1 MPRGFRPTQSG
12 SSGIDL
18 RIEGANEVERIAR
31 ALKDQGGTKL
41 RREFGKALQAEGKPA
56 VAEARRNVM
65 ALDVSA
71 AGHRGGGVVA
81 RGAFGGRV
89 RFSQDVDGN
98 EVSTYRAGRNGLRD
112 VVAHATRMQI
122 RWTGKGAGI
131 RIFTDGRKL
140 PSDQRSLPRHMNKG
154 SWRHPVFGTDTWVTQ
169 TASPAGWF
177 DRAMDKHKDD
187 MRRAMVR
194 VMEKFAE
201 RIDRAG

>member
-1 MPRGFRPTQSG
+1 MPRGFRPAQGG

-18 RIEGANEVERIAR
+18 RIEGANEIERVAR
-31 ALKDQGGTKL
+31 ALKAEGGTKL
-41 RREFGKALQAEGKPA
+41 RREFGKALQKEGKPA

-65 ALDVSA
+65 ALDVKGA
-71 AGHRGGGVVA
+71 RGGGGSSRVSH
-81 RGAFGGRV
+81 GTRV
-89 RFSQDVDGN
+89 RFSTDSEGE
-98 EVSTYRAGRNGLRD
+98 EVVKTSLGRSGLRD
-112 VVAHATRMQI
+112 VIARATRMEI
-122 RWTGKGAGI
+122 KWTGRSVGV

-140 PSDQRSLPRHMNKG
+140 PADQRSLPRHMNKG
-154 SWRHPVFGTDTWVTQ
+154 SWRHPVFGTDAWVTQ